1 MDQALRPAERV
12 RRYGGRDE
20 QVLIAGWSVSS
31 QFL

>member
-20 QVLIAGWSVSS
+20 QVLIAG
-31 QFL
+31 